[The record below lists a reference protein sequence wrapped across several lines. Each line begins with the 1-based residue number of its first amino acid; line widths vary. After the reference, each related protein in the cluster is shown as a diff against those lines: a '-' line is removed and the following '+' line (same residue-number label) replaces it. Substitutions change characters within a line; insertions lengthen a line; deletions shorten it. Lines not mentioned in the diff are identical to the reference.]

1 MCYHVYRYVSDV
13 ARRVDEA
20 TASSRSISELFS
32 SKIEVLR
39 QKLREN
45 CEKLLFLDPS
55 NYGKKSLELLWRKG
69 YYEAVSAS
77 RKLQE
82 SDNVADNCLFT
93 HIVCGIG
100 HFHHLI
106 TRIQTDSKIL
116 PGKLDYEPILEDWD
130 TEDVPGTPQSDDD
143 IQFGRYVLY
152 QCLIYLGDLS
162 RYQVEILHNFEPSTA
177 ARYYLQAA
185 HIDMCSGMPFNQL
198 GNLYLDK
205 NYNLDSVCYYI
216 HCLSCTT
223 PFEGASGNLTKIL
236 EKQMQYAETLNDT
249 ETYTQTEHI
258 QNTVAN
264 FLSLIDIW
272 YFSKNDTN
280 VPQRCNKIAHDLKI
294 AMEFVKS
301 PLPDMNKDYEEYV
314 QAIEEEN
321 TNPSYLTGNLVHKIV
336 QICLFTVS
344 KMVEIDEQKAFAGKA
359 FTLALLSQLLQKLQK
374 QLEELGFKN
383 PSQKYRVRTVSVN
396 DVEPEKLERQDDTM
410 DEKSVADETIIT
422 NPPKPAE
429 IEIDDT
435 KEMITDDESKKLQ
448 NGNSKLNS
456 KKVVAKRR
464 RRRRVDSSDSSEL
477 SDADTESSEVTTDEA
492 SSDDDVVSNSTYK
505 SDDSRSE
512 GSICNGSEGED
523 ITEEHNEDIEIKEAQ
538 PVTNA
543 HIEVNG
549 KDNNVLYKKPI
560 KETAPDLNP
569 LKEEQIQNFLLG
581 DNFLPSI
588 KLLLDWVLLEKD
600 LILSCGDSGESLFQC
615 VVDLLNIFTFYFYPK
630 NNDSN
635 SQCKILDYAKHIAKK
650 LKLEY
655 KKIPLPE
662 DLNLRGTNI
671 CKFDKDAAEW
681 QILDKYKP
689 SVYEENVMRILNFI
703 DFGNQIAKIIPRIR
717 FNRSM
722 KVFYLKKSPAAKL
735 NTKINHKRSR
745 EWHNSKTPHVS

>member
-1 MCYHVYRYVSDV
+1 MQEECSDILEAKIAERNEKAKKLYRQ
-13 ARRVDEA
+13 
-20 TASSRSISELFS
+20 I
-32 SKIEVLR
+32 
-39 QKLREN
+39 
-45 CEKLLFLDPS
+45 
-55 NYGKKSLELLWRKG
+55 
-69 YYEAVSAS
+69 
-77 RKLQE
+77 
-82 SDNVADNCLFT
+82 
-93 HIVCGIG
+93 
-100 HFHHLI
+100 
-106 TRIQTDSKIL
+106 
-116 PGKLDYEPILEDWD
+116 DYEPILEDWD
-130 TEDVPGTPQSDDD
+130 TEDVPGNPQSDED

-223 PFEGASGNLTKIL
+223 PFEGASGNLAKIL

-280 VPQRCNKIAHDLKI
+280 VPQRCNKIAHELKI

-321 TNPSYLTGNLVHKIV
+321 TNPSYLTG
-336 QICLFTVS
+336 
-344 KMVEIDEQKAFAGKA
+344 KA

-383 PSQKYRVRTVSVN
+383 PSQKYRGRTVSVN
-396 DVEPEKLERQDDTM
+396 DVEPEKVERQDDVM
-410 DEKSVADETIIT
+410 DEKSVTDEIIIT
-422 NPPKPAE
+422 NPLKPAE

-435 KEMITDDESKKLQ
+435 KEMITDDDSKKLQ

-464 RRRRVDSSDSSEL
+464 RRRRMDSSDSSEL
-477 SDADTESSEVTTDEA
+477 SDADTESSEMTTDEA
-492 SSDDDVVSNSTYK
+492 SSDDDDVVSNSTDK

-512 GSICNGSEGED
+512 GSICNGSDGEH
-523 ITEEHNEDIEIKEAQ
+523 IAEEHTEDVEIKETQ
-538 PVTNA
+538 PVKNDN
-543 HIEVNG
+543 IEVNG
-549 KDNNVLYKKPI
+549 KDNNHKKHM
-560 KETAPDLNP
+560 KETAPGNNP
-569 LKEEQIQNFLLG
+569 LKEEEIQNFLLG
-581 DNFLPSI
+581 DNFLP
-588 KLLLDWVLLEKD
+588 
-600 LILSCGDSGESLFQC
+600 
-615 VVDLLNIFTFYFYPK
+615 N
-630 NNDSN
+630 
-635 SQCKILDYAKHIAKK
+635 YAKHIAKK

-689 SVYEENVMRILNFI
+689 SVYEENVETSEGGLLRRLGRLWLTSQVRELERSGRAAAGPALLALDAAALHSHLRRVKQLLRARSFVLLVPAVVLQEL
-703 DFGNQIAKIIPRIR
+703 DDLKREKSGARDAIR
-717 FNRSM
+717 WLEVQLRSGSR
-722 KVFYLKKSPAAKL
+722 FLRAQRPGQSRPLPLLKYPKKAPP
-735 NTKINHKRSR
+735 T
-745 EWHNSKTPHVS
+745 